1 MCSALSS
8 CGLRRGQI
16 GIVRQC
22 RRLIYH
28 YRPKS
33 EYFGL
38 LLPTWNMTPP
48 KSPKSEI
55 SLYFIRKVN
64 DNCLCSPQTLIY
76 LQPGSFQE
84 GFVYRN
90 MLNAEFAFAAYGG
103 SPPNRQIFLFRAE
116 SASALYGIP
125 REMMGHFPRNAHTVR
140 RHSQPAASTSSC
152 IRLYVYD
159 CIRLLAVYDC

>member
-1 MCSALSS
+1 MQWNCGWVLRIYSTVSRTLSCIRES
-8 CGLRRGQI
+8 KHRSIMHVRPRLTITNSEPMLPADKKGLR
-16 GIVRQC
+16 VNLLC
-22 RRLIYH
+22 RKY
-28 YRPKS
+28 
-33 EYFGL
+33 
-38 LLPTWNMTPP
+38 T
-48 KSPKSEI
+48 
-55 SLYFIRKVN
+55 FIRKVN

-125 REMMGHFPRNAHTVR
+125 REMMGHFPRDAHTVR
-140 RHSQPAASTSSC
+140 RHSQPAA
-152 IRLYVYD
+152 
-159 CIRLLAVYDC
+159 

>member
-1 MCSALSS
+1 M
-8 CGLRRGQI
+8 
-16 GIVRQC
+16 
-22 RRLIYH
+22 
-28 YRPKS
+28 
-33 EYFGL
+33 
-38 LLPTWNMTPP
+38 
-48 KSPKSEI
+48 
-55 SLYFIRKVN
+55 FIRKVN

-125 REMMGHFPRNAHTVR
+125 REMMGHFPRDAHTVR

-152 IRLYVYD
+152 IRLYTTVYD
-159 CIRLLAVYDC
+159 CWRCASAAVRVQW